1 MPTSAKRVAVTGAAG
16 QICYSLLFRLAKGDL
31 FGPQQPIVL
40 QLLDLPQAQAAV
52 CGVVMELEDCAF
64 PLLAGIVVTDD
75 PVVAFQDIDAA
86 FLVGARPRS
95 KGMERSDL
103 LTANAEIFRVQGR
116 ALDQTA
122 RRDAHVL
129 VVGNPANTNAA
140 ILAANARGFPAENIT
155 SMIRLDHN
163 RAVSQ
168 FAAKASVAISD
179 VERVVVW
186 GNHSPTMF
194 ADWRFA
200 TAQGRSL
207 PDLIADEAW
216 YRDSLI
222 PKVAQRG
229 TAIIEAR
236 GASSAASA
244 ANAAIDHMRDWIIGT
259 DGRWVSMGVPS
270 DGSYGIPQ
278 HVICGVPVTCADGKY
293 QRVAGLAIDDFARKM
308 IDRTCAE
315 LSEELASAVRR

>member
-1 MPTSAKRVAVTGAAG
+1 
-16 QICYSLLFRLAKGDL
+16 
-31 FGPQQPIVL
+31 
-40 QLLDLPQAQAAV
+40 
-52 CGVVMELEDCAF
+52 
-64 PLLAGIVVTDD
+64 
-75 PVVAFQDIDAA
+75 
-86 FLVGARPRS
+86 
-95 KGMERSDL
+95 
-103 LTANAEIFRVQGR
+103 
-116 ALDQTA
+116 
-122 RRDAHVL
+122 
-129 VVGNPANTNAA
+129 
-140 ILAANARGFPAENIT
+140 
-155 SMIRLDHN
+155 MIRLDHN

-168 FAAKASVAISD
+168 LAAKAGVAISD
-179 VERVVVW
+179 VERMVVW

-200 TAQGRSL
+200 TAKGRSL
-207 PDLIADEAW
+207 PDLIGDEAW

-244 ANAAIDHMRDWIIGT
+244 ANAALDHMRDWIIGS

-278 HVICGVPVTCADGKY
+278 RMICSVPVTCADGKY
-293 QRVAGLAIDDFARKM
+293 QRVTGLAIDDFARKM

-315 LSEELASAVRR
+315 LSDELASAAPKK